1 MGPEGPD
8 LLIPGVSRKARNPGF
23 LMGHILIFL
32 MSATK
37 SENFES
43 LRWPL
48 SLTSAGQ
55 LESVALVACA
65 G

>member
-1 MGPEGPD
+1 
-8 LLIPGVSRKARNPGF
+8 
-23 LMGHILIFL
+23 MGHILIFL
-32 MSATK
+32 TLAAK
-37 SENFES
+37 SEHFES